1 MPQIEHEQVNLLAMP
16 TAARPVVV
24 FVTHHLPWPACS
36 GGRVREAQ
44 LLQRLSAHFDIE
56 VVAVSKVP
64 EFDRGHMV
72 EATRHGVRARVF
84 AAVDCGNTRLG
95 PLTRRHAAPTAR
107 WYLAQRLRDPRVMV
121 HVEGHYLLSLLPD
134 HVRRSVLL
142 VEHNV
147 ESALFEQRAAQAPVL
162 AQRAALRQDGALTRI
177 DELAAWRGVRTVG
190 AVTEEDAET
199 IRAAVPTADVRCVPN
214 GADHLDGR
222 STALDV
228 ARRGSARLLFV
239 AALGYGPNVHAA
251 RLLLA
256 DIFPEILRRCPD
268 ATLAIVGS
276 DPPGWLV
283 DAANREPRLTVT
295 GWVPDVAPWLDAAQ
309 VVVCPLMVGGGI
321 KVKVLEALAR
331 GCAVVATPIALQ
343 GLRHL
348 PPGAVVECTDA
359 PALADACVQLL
370 GSPQERARQRARA
383 AQTARHLPSWDLAA
397 DTLAGTW
404 TEMAAIAASSA
415 IRA

>member
-1 MPQIEHEQVNLLAMP
+1 MPS
-16 TAARPVVV
+16 AARPVVV

-44 LLQRLSAHFDIE
+44 LLQRLSARFNIE

-64 EFDRGHMV
+64 EFDRSHIA

-84 AAVDCGNTRLG
+84 AAVDCGDTHFG
-95 PLTRRHAAPTAR
+95 PLTRRHAAPAAR
-107 WYLAQRLRDPRVMV
+107 EYLAHRLSCPQVVV
-121 HVEGHYLLSLLPD
+121 HVEGHYLLRLIPD
-134 HVRRSVLL
+134 RLWRTALL

-147 ESALFEQRAAQAPVL
+147 ESALFEQQAAQDPVP
-162 AQRAALRQDGALTRI
+162 AQRAALLQDGALTRT
-177 DELAAWRGVRTVG
+177 DELAAWRRVRIVG
-190 AVTEEDAET
+190 AVSEEDAET

-222 STALDV
+222 SGTLDA

-256 DIFPEILRRCPD
+256 DIFPEILSRCPE

-283 DAANREPRLTVT
+283 DAAHREPRLTVT
-295 GWVPDVAPWLDAAQ
+295 GWVPDVTPWLDAAQ
-309 VVVCPLMVGGGI
+309 VVVCPLTVGGGV

-343 GLRHL
+343 GLLHL
-348 PPGAVVECTDA
+348 PPGAVVECADA
-359 PALADACVQLL
+359 PAVAAACVRFLA
-370 GSPQERARQRARA
+370 SPQQRERQRARA
-383 AQTARHLPSWDLAA
+383 AQASQHLPSWDLAA
-397 DTLAGTW
+397 DALADAW
-404 TEMAAIAASSA
+404 SEMAAIAASGA